1 MLAISSNG
9 LASRA
14 PDKLV
19 LHDCTQLGGLDAS
32 AQETFVA
39 VAFGCERTGDS
50 WSLQC
55 NSNTQGHV
63 LSVAI

>member
-32 AQETFVA
+32 AQETFGWLLPLA
-39 VAFGCERTGDS
+39 VSERAIAGA
-50 WSLQC
+50 
-55 NSNTQGHV
+55 SN
-63 LSVAI
+63 AIATLRVMY